1 MKEKVPLNY
10 VRTQRRRWA
19 LTQKEVAGL
28 LGIEDHACISRIEQ
42 GERIPSLES
51 ALALEVL
58 FGEPPKLLFPHI
70 YAETEEALMVRAA
83 ALHESFIHSIKPR
96 EKRKRELLELALQR
110 AIAPSD
116 PAQGV

>member
-1 MKEKVPLNY
+1 MKRKVPLNY
-10 VRTQRRRWA
+10 VRTERRRWA
-19 LTQKEVAGL
+19 LTQKEVADL
-28 LGIEDHACISRIEQ
+28 LGIENRACISRIEQ

-83 ALHESFIHSIKPR
+83 ALHESLIHSTKAR
-96 EKRKRELLELALQR
+96 EKRKRDLLELALKR
-110 AIAPSD
+110 AITLSD
-116 PAQGV
+116 NAKRV